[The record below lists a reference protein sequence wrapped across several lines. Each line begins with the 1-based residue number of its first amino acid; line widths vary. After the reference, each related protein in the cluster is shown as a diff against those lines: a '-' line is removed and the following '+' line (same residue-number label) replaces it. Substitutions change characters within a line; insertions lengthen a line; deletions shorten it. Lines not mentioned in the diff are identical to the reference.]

1 MWAAGRSA
9 PAGSPGAGAGPNIEG
24 GPAKHPRSPS
34 LSTHELLSGSYS
46 TAKLVAAAA
55 LLRAAGWS
63 EERIRREV
71 YAPFIVAGPAGWS
84 DSWGAPRYG
93 PGPTVRQHQG
103 QDVLCRYGAEVL
115 APEGGTVEFGTSVLG
130 GRSARL
136 FLPGGGYY
144 YFAHFSEWNDREL
157 SNGDE
162 VRPGDVIG
170 FCGDTGNATVP
181 HVHFGWYGP
190 DGVAIDP
197 MQRLISWLQVA
208 EADVPALL
216 TEGALGAAG
225 AAIGTLGSAVPSLDI
240 VRTLLVDPLPEA
252 SFPAWRTASTT
263 GSRNALELTLT
274 LVLVFLVLFGM
285 LFGIS
290 GWRPA
295 PEASRRRRLPVVA
308 PTPTPTAWGDRRG
321 PLLS

>member
-1 MWAAGRSA
+1 MPSFGPVWAAGRSA
-9 PAGSPGAGAGPNIEG
+9 PVGSPGAGAGPNIEG

-93 PGPTVRQHQG
+93 PGPIVRQHQG

-136 FLPGGGYY
+136 FLPSGGYY

-181 HVHFGWYGP
+181 HVHVGWYGP

-197 MQRLISWLQVA
+197 MQRLISWLRVA
-208 EADVPALL
+208 EVDLPALL
-216 TEGALGAAG
+216 TESALGAAG
-225 AAIGTLGSAVPSLDI
+225 AATGTPGSAVPSLDI
-240 VRTLLVDPLPEA
+240 VRALLVDPLPEA
-252 SFPAWRTASTT
+252 SFPARRTASTT
-263 GSRNALELTLT
+263 GSRNALELTP
-274 LVLVFLVLFGM
+274 VLVFLV

-295 PEASRRRRLPVVA
+295 PEASRRRRLPVRV